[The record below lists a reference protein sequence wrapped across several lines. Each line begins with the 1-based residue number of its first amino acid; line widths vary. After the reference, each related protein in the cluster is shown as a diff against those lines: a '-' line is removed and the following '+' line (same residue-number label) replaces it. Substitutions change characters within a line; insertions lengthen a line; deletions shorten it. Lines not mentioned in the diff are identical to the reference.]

1 MSSQVEWSSPEW
13 QALATAW
20 IDERLALV
28 GSARSG
34 EIEQTRLRP
43 WGTVL
48 RAPTSHGP
56 VWLKAAGPSTAF
68 EVGLYRLLHRTAPDD
83 VLAPIAADVAHAWVL
98 LPDGGGPL
106 AERLGGTEL
115 VDALATILPRYGRLQ
130 RKLAPEAG
138 ELLALGIPD
147 MRPEAMPARLDE
159 ALEIVA
165 EMAGRQ
171 TFQRLTD
178 IRPTFA
184 GWCER
189 LASGPVPAS
198 LDHNDLHPY
207 NVLVANGGGLGSA
220 TFYDWGD
227 SVVAHPFA
235 CMLQPLSWV
244 GRQLGF
250 GFASPEVVRVRDAY
264 LEVFGDL
271 APHAELVEQL
281 ELACQVGKA
290 ARALTWDRS
299 LRGLGY
305 EQASEHATA
314 PLVCLEALLA
324 ESYLG
329 GA

>member
-1 MSSQVEWSSPEW
+1 MSSQVVWSSPEW
-13 QALATAW
+13 RALAAAW

-34 EIEQTRLRP
+34 EVEQARLRP

-56 VWLKAAGPSTAF
+56 VWLKATGASTAF

-83 VLAPIAADVAHAWVL
+83 VLAPIAADDAHAWVL
-98 LPDGGGPL
+98 LPDGGAPL
-106 AERLGGTEL
+106 GERLAGADL
-115 VDALATILPRYGRLQ
+115 VDALATVMPRYGLLQ
-130 RKLAPEAG
+130 RKLAAEVG
-138 ELLALGIPD
+138 ELLTLGIPD
-147 MRPEAMPARLDE
+147 MRPETMPARLDE
-159 ALEIVA
+159 ALEVVA
-165 EMAGRQ
+165 DMAGRE

-178 IRPTFA
+178 VRGTFA

-189 LASGPVPAS
+189 VAGGPVPAS

-207 NVLVANGGGLGSA
+207 NILVANGEGLDSA

-250 GFASPEVVRVRDAY
+250 GFDSPEVMRVRDAY

-281 ELACQVGKA
+281 ELACHVGKA

-299 LRGLGY
+299 LKGLGY
-305 EQASEHATA
+305 EQAAEHATA
-314 PLVCLEALLA
+314 PLACLEALL
-324 ESYLG
+324 EDTYLG